1 MRSTKGMLHVS
12 WIGHSDKSSCQ
23 RKCVS
28 LSAASSPDTSLVSR
42 TTLLRN
48 LRLTVTTGDISVT
61 RLPLCPAIQLY
72 LLSDDYPR
80 GPLPSDEMLAIME
93 SPAYWSF
100 CWASGQALARYI
112 LENPSYFAG
121 KQIVDFGTGSGVV
134 AIAAAKAG
142 AKEVFACDIDP
153 HALEAALANAE
164 LNNVDVRPAQS
175 IDEIPAPFEM
185 IIAADVL
192 YDRDNH
198 HYLQAFPKL
207 AAEVIVA
214 DSRMKDGFL
223 EGYRLVRQINASTL
237 PDINEFEQFNR
248 VRIYHDLA
256 SEHPTIQQ

>member
-1 MRSTKGMLHVS
+1 
-12 WIGHSDKSSCQ
+12 
-23 RKCVS
+23 
-28 LSAASSPDTSLVSR
+28 VSR

-48 LRLTVTTGDISVT
+48 LRLTVSTGDISVT
-61 RLPLCPAIQLY
+61 RLPLCPAIRLY

-80 GPLPSDEMLAIME
+80 GPLPSDEMLAIMD

-112 LENPSYFAG
+112 LDHPSFFAG

-134 AIAAAKAG
+134 AIAAAKVG
-142 AKEVFACDIDP
+142 AKEVYACDIDP
-153 HALEAALANAE
+153 HALDAACANAE
-164 LNNVDVRPAQS
+164 LNKVDVKPTQS
-175 IDEIPAPFEM
+175 LDDIPGRLDM

-198 HYLQAFPKL
+198 HYLEEFRQL
-207 AAEVIVA
+207 AADVVVA

-223 EGYRLVRQINASTL
+223 EGYRLVRQISASTL
-237 PDINEFEQFNR
+237 PDINEFEEFNR

-256 SEHPTIQQ
+256 PEHPTVQE